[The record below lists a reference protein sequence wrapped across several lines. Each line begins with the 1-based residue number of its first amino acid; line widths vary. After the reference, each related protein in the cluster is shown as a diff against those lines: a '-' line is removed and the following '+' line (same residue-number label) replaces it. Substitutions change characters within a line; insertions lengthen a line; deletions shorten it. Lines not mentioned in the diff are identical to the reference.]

1 MNTNLSALDRI
12 QPVVQGFNRELA
24 TDIRYSHAQLI
35 IVRGHAEV
43 VVVEVSEVEGVGDH
57 VNDRPDDDHVGHRL
71 VEGQVLVKLTS
82 DTPPTKLRMT
92 KCRNGVS

>member
-12 QPVVQGFNRELA
+12 QPVVLGFSLELA
-24 TDIRYSHAQLI
+24 TDRRDAVAQVI
-35 IVRGHAEV
+35 IVRGHAKV

-82 DTPPTKLRMT
+82 DTPPTKL
-92 KCRNGVS
+92 